1 MSHRFSQNR
10 TPAPALCLTLLIFL
24 ISPFIQ
30 ASTVSPKDRF
40 FHFASKVSTTSEDT
54 VEEVIDGHP
63 ELLGNPEFNYREFLW
78 RLNIFP
84 QRHQLPYSL
93 LTDDEAVSIIAYT
106 SKLSEVL
113 NGRLRSGA
121 DLGEFK
127 VIVDRINSGLRKL
140 PPYTGWVYRSTHP
153 LPPEIEKMHAQG
165 QVVRYSA
172 FTSTSQTGFHDALFG
187 NEHFKIY
194 SLSGRDISPISIY
207 FERDS
212 EREIL
217 FPSEAQFEV
226 LEPEE
231 LNGVQTKR
239 MKEVLP

>member
-1 MSHRFSQNR
+1 MSQRFSKNLKR
-10 TPAPALCLTLLIFL
+10 VPAACLMLLVFL
-24 ISPFIQ
+24 ISSFLQ
-30 ASTVSPKDRF
+30 ASTVSSNDRLLDF
-40 FHFASKVSTTSEDT
+40 TSKLSTTIEDT
-54 VEEVIDGHP
+54 VQEVIDGHP
-63 ELLGNPEFNYREFLW
+63 ELLGNPEFNYRDFLW

-93 LTDDEAVSIIAYT
+93 LTDDEAVSIMAYT

-127 VIVDRINSGLRKL
+127 VIVDQINSGLRKL

-165 QVVRYSA
+165 QVVRYPA
-172 FTSTSQTGFHDALFG
+172 FTSTSQTGFHDDLFG
-187 NEHFKIY
+187 TEHFKIY

-217 FPSEAQFEV
+217 FPRGAQFEV
-226 LEPEE
+226 LELEE
-231 LNGVQTKR
+231 LNGVQTTR